1 MNIKKRGGIMEE
13 YPIKIDVGY
22 EEKASRLEALIIR
35 WLYAIV
41 LGIIAEIWGIVA
53 VLAIIGQWIVILI
66 TGKRNQGLHNFI
78 DGFYRYYTRVYG
90 YVMLLT
96 DVRPPISGK

>member
-1 MNIKKRGGIMEE
+1 MEE
-13 YPIKIDVGY
+13 YPIKIEVGY

-41 LGIIAEIWGIVA
+41 LVLVIEIWGIVA
-53 VLAIIGQWIVILI
+53 VLAGVAQWIVILI
-66 TGKRNQGLHNFI
+66 TGSRNQGLHNFMA
-78 DGFYRYYTRVYG
+78 GFFRYYTRVYA
-90 YVMLLT
+90 YLLLLT